1 RARHRNGHGPLVT
14 GAAPRATN
22 GGEKARRAAAKRAEA
37 EAKARRKADRKATAK
52 ADRKARRKAEKAEKV
67 KAQADRKAQR
77 KAEKA
82 KAQADGKAQRKAE
95 KKANAQAGRK
105 AQRKAERKAKAKA
118 DRKAQRKADQ
128 KKAKATARGKADR
141 MADDQ
146 APRMEQDVEETAP
159 HAGDRA
165 DVDLS
170 PVGAEPSAGA
180 DGDARTPPPDV
191 PDAETLP
198 DGTDAS
204 AAAPAD
210 DDPSRALPD
219 LPAVPAAAG
228 RPDAVQAYPADEL
241 ANDLL
246 LARISRA
253 IDDREI
259 ALQKQSRVFFQI
271 SGAGHEA
278 LLLGLAH
285 ELRAGYDWFF
295 PYYRDLALM
304 LGLGMSAEQILLQAV
319 GSADDPASGGRQM
332 PAHWGDRERNVV
344 TQSSPTGSQ
353 CIPAVGCAEAGRY
366 IVRRPDLGL
375 PAHGDEVT
383 YVSLGEGATSEGEFW
398 ESLNTAC
405 TEHLPVLFVVADNG
419 YAISVPSSEQSPAPI
434 HDLVKGFAGLQVWT
448 IDGTDYFEVRR
459 AAEAVV
465 SHVRAGVGPA
475 LIHATVTRP
484 YSHSAA
490 DTQSKYR
497 LPHELAW
504 EAENDPIERLEAA
517 LVDGGVISADQA
529 AHLRDEARRIVADA
543 AKAALARPRPDP
555 ACVLDHVVALPDIP
569 DPGEVATGTE
579 GDDVVAMGEAIRRTL
594 HEVMDADERIRV
606 FGEDVAD
613 AREAVLADVE
623 GKGGVFGTTHG
634 LQRDFGRARC
644 YNTPLAEANIIG
656 RAVGQ
661 AIRGLRPAPEIQ
673 FFDYIWPAMQ
683 QIRSEAATI
692 RWRSNGAFTCP
703 TVMRVPIGGY
713 LQGGSIW
720 HSQSGESIF
729 AHIPGLLVAF
739 PSRASDAAGLLRAAF
754 RCEDPVLFLEH
765 KHLLRQP
772 YTRDPFP
779 DDGFVVPFGKG
790 RYVTRGTDLTIVTWG
805 ATVERSRLAAEQL
818 AETDGASVEIVDLR
832 TLVPWD
838 QELVAESVAK
848 TSRLLVVHEDVV
860 RAGFGGEIAAWVA
873 EQSFWQLDAPIGRV
887 GAQECHVAYAP
898 ELENAILPQVDDIAT
913 AAHRLLCA

>member
-1 RARHRNGHGPLVT
+1 MMARSPLKPVHTASSNGHSVKP
-14 GAAPRATN
+14 GAEMIDLTWRGAT
-22 GGEKARRAAAKRAEA
+22 RSAA
-37 EAKARRKADRKATAK
+37 AKARRKAAK
-52 ADRKARRKAEKAEKV
+52 AEAKAARKAEAKAA
-67 KAQADRKAQR
+67 KAAAKAAR
-77 KAEKA
+77 KAEAKAAAKAAKRKA
-82 KAQADGKAQRKAE
+82 KAQARAADAGAAAS
-95 KKANAQAGRK
+95 ANGAGRS
-105 AQRKAERKAKAKA
+105 AGGRSA
-118 DRKAQRKADQ
+118 
-128 KKAKATARGKADR
+128 ARGDSPER
-141 MADDQ
+141 RGGTQ
-146 APRMEQDVEETAP
+146 ATIDLTERTGPEQHPKRAA
-159 HAGDRA
+159 HRAG
-165 DVDLS
+165 
-170 PVGAEPSAGA
+170 
-180 DGDARTPPPDV
+180 
-191 PDAETLP
+191 
-198 DGTDAS
+198 
-204 AAAPAD
+204 
-210 DDPSRALPD
+210 
-219 LPAVPAAAG
+219 
-228 RPDAVQAYPADEL
+228 AYPAEEL
-241 ANDLL
+241 RHDLL
-246 LARISRA
+246 LACVSRA

-278 LLLGLAH
+278 LYLGLAH
-285 ELRAGYDWFF
+285 ELRPGYDWFF

-319 GSADDPASGGRQM
+319 GSAADPASGGRQM
-332 PAHWGDRERNVV
+332 PAHWGDVGRNVV

-366 IVRRPDLGL
+366 IVRRPQLGL

-434 HDLVKGFAGLQVWT
+434 NELVRGFAGLQVRS
-448 IDGTDYFEVRR
+448 IDGTDYFAVRR
-459 AAEAVV
+459 TARKMV
-465 SHVRAGVGPA
+465 SHVRAGVGPG
-475 LIHATVTRP
+475 LLHAKVTRP

-497 LPHELAW
+497 LAREMQWEL
-504 EAENDPIERLEAA
+504 EHDPIDALERELIEAGVLSADEAA
-517 LVDGGVISADQA
+517 EI
-529 AHLRDEARRIVADA
+529 RTEARSIVASA
-543 AKAALARPRPDP
+543 AKAALAAPRPDVTT
-555 ACVLDHVVALPDIP
+555 VLDHVVALPDIP
-569 DPGEVATGTE
+569 DPGDPPAAGEGQDPVAL
-579 GDDVVAMGEAIRRTL
+579 GEAIRRTL
-594 HEVMDADERIRV
+594 HEAMEADERIRV

-613 AREAVLADVE
+613 AREAIMADVE

-634 LQRDFGRARC
+634 LQRSFGRARC

-661 AIRGLRPAPEIQ
+661 GLRGLRPAPEIQ

-703 TVMRVPIGGY
+703 MVMRVPIGGY

-779 DDGFVVPFGKG
+779 GPDHVVPFGRG

-805 ATVERSRLAAEQL
+805 ATVERSRLAAAQL
-818 AETDGASVEIVDLR
+818 ADRDGASIEIIDLR

-838 QELVAESVAK
+838 KEMVAESVTR

-860 RAGFGGEIAAWVA
+860 RGGFGGEIAAWVA
-873 EQSFWQLDAPIGRV
+873 DQSFWQLDAPIGRV

-898 ELENAILPQVDDIAT
+898 ELEKVILPQPDGIAE
-913 AAHRLLCA
+913 AAKRVLSA